1 MLQLTLLKMLK
12 IYQQLMKFPTCWL
25 DGVSGKFSLILNLH
39 LRYLFI
45 YLLAPHSSS
54 NHSAFCSWLK
64 KKGREGENG
73 GKRITRRTETTRQK
87 PMGELWQWKK
97 KKRLTWATEIRERE
111 RERSILSLQ
120 RALGLEY
127 GRLGLMKLSNMK
139 LLMSICE
146 ISRPWAKQAWS
157 QKKRHTHTQ
166 AFDLLYFIRFLPAK
180 ELVMSLVLA
189 WSFSFVACK

>member
-1 MLQLTLLKMLK
+1 M
-12 IYQQLMKFPTCWL
+12 
-25 DGVSGKFSLILNLH
+25 
-39 LRYLFI
+39 
-45 YLLAPHSSS
+45 
-54 NHSAFCSWLK
+54 
-64 KKGREGENG
+64 
-73 GKRITRRTETTRQK
+73 TETYGRTMTVK
-87 PMGELWQWKK
+87 EKE
-97 KKRLTWATEIRERE
+97 EIDMSHRNKRE

-189 WSFSFVACK
+189 